1 MNSTSSV
8 VTGLLLAAFGGLIVL
23 MVERI
28 VISQAESHRE
38 NLVAQYTRAFLQNW
52 YEEVESVLEKITAE
66 AESAE
71 PNWSA
76 YLDRL
81 QADPNSEEPTPGIT
95 YTRVVLPDI
104 SEIVTRAL
112 PYLTEPA
119 YENLL
124 YLNNR
129 LRILDERER
138 QLSELFDSTLTVKH
152 DHAFRLRLA
161 NFVRSALQDIKQL
174 VTRAREY
181 YSKPGLADWM
191 SRTLPNGYVIDS

>member
-1 MNSTSSV
+1 MDSTSSV
-8 VTGLLLAAFGGLIVL
+8 VTGLLLAALGGLIVL

-28 VISQAESHRE
+28 LISQSEGHSEH
-38 NLVAQYTRAFLQNW
+38 LVGQYTLAFLRNW
-52 YEEVESVLEKITAE
+52 YEEVESVLTKITVE
-66 AESAE
+66 AGDAE

-81 QADPNSEEPTPGIT
+81 QADSDSEELTPALT
-95 YTRVVLPDI
+95 YTRVVLPDV
-104 SEIVTRAL
+104 SDVVTRAL
-112 PYLTEPA
+112 PYLTESA

-138 QLSELFDSTLTVKH
+138 QLSELFDSTLAVEY
-152 DHAFRLRLA
+152 DHEFRLRLA
-161 NFVRSALQDIKQL
+161 KFVRPALQDIKQL

-191 SRTLPNGYVIDS
+191 NRKLPNGYVIDS